1 MATIIDRLYEENLSL
16 LEYLNNVGEVSLAAV
31 VSESFRKALA
41 LSAASYFE
49 TLIQDSIVSVVR
61 ECSGGTDA
69 VLEFVK
75 NKAIERQY
83 HTYFD
88 WDRSNANKFFGLFGS
103 SFKEYMTKRTQASA
117 DLAASIKAFVELG
130 SIRNQL
136 VHGNFAVF
144 ALDKT
149 AEDIYGLF
157 SSALMFVNG
166 FPQDLRN
173 YCTQMGVIPEDAA
186 DA

>member
-1 MATIIDRLYEENLSL
+1 MTTIIDRLYEENQILLGYLSKA
-16 LEYLNNVGEVSLAAV
+16 GEVSLATV

-49 TLIQDSIVSVVR
+49 TLIQDGIVSVI
-61 ECSGGTDA
+61 EQCSGGADA

-103 SFKEYMTKRTQASA
+103 SFKEYMTKKIQASP
-117 DLAASIKAFVELG
+117 DLATSIKAFVELG

-136 VHGNFAVF
+136 VHGNFAAF
-144 ALDKT
+144 ALEKT
-149 AEDIYGLF
+149 AEEIYELF
-157 SSALMFVNG
+157 RSALLFVNG
-166 FPQDLRN
+166 FPQDLRD
-173 YCTQMGVIPEDAA
+173 YCTHGNAA
-186 DA
+186 PGGTAGA